1 MNTIEKEYGN
11 KLEGLMI
18 EDNIQSLKDVLNVMI
33 IMQELPNL
41 VNTKLSEGE
50 RKQFL
55 LVTLVTE
62 TIHTPIILKP
72 FQTKII

>member
-1 MNTIEKEYGN
+1 
-11 KLEGLMI
+11 MI
-18 EDNIQSLKDVLNVMI
+18 EDNIQSKKDVLNVM

-55 LVTLVTE
+55 LVVT
-62 TIHTPIILKP
+62 
-72 FQTKII
+72 QD

>member
-18 EDNIQSLKDVLNVMI
+18 EDNIQSLKRCPKCNDL

-50 RKQFL
+50 RKQFF
-55 LVTLVTE
+55 TWSCYSCRTE
-62 TIHTPIILKP
+62 TMSYQSK
-72 FQTKII
+72 

>member
-50 RKQFL
+50 RKF
-55 LVTLVTE
+55 
-62 TIHTPIILKP
+62 
-72 FQTKII
+72 F

>member
-33 IMQELPNL
+33 
-41 VNTKLSEGE
+41 
-50 RKQFL
+50 
-55 LVTLVTE
+55 
-62 TIHTPIILKP
+62 
-72 FQTKII
+72 